1 MSDNK
6 QTRATS
12 YVCEAQQRVLFVML
26 ALAGHEFDGVS
37 LTEIATALAQR
48 SGKTKNGQKNN
59 VFRDLHNLKEAGLA
73 EQLPDSDLWRLGPKL
88 VQIATSHQRHVNRI
102 TSRFH
107 EMEQRYSRET
117 N

>member
-6 QTRATS
+6 QTATN
-12 YVCEAQQRVLFVML
+12 YACEAQQRGYFVML

-37 LTEIATALAQR
+37 MTAIAAAWAQR
-48 SGKTKNGQKNN
+48 AGKTTATQKNN
-59 VFRDLHNLKEAGLA
+59 IFRDLQNLKLAGLA
-73 EQLPDSDLWRLGPKL
+73 EQLPNSDLWRLGPKL
-88 VQIATSHQRHVNRI
+88 VQVAQSHQCHVTRI
-102 TSRFH
+102 TSRFQ